1 LTGFE
6 GELRHAFSA
15 TTALTLFG
23 DRVRG
28 RLKEGGNLPR
38 LPADRLGVRLE
49 QQLTAGLSGELS
61 LLRVQRQ
68 DRLAEFETQTPGYN
82 LLDAEARQHSSPIKG
97 EVVLPGRNL
106 TLGTRFTF

>member
-1 LTGFE
+1 IKVITYISFSLYRNQVADFIHVADLGRQPGGGYREVEYRQADALLTGFE

-49 QQLTAGLSGELS
+49 QQLTAGLSG
-61 LLRVQRQ
+61 
-68 DRLAEFETQTPGYN
+68 
-82 LLDAEARQHSSPIKG
+82 
-97 EVVLPGRNL
+97 
-106 TLGTRFTF
+106 